1 MALDVSLQLKLQQ
14 KLILTPQLQQ
24 AIKLLQM
31 PQLELS
37 QLLNQE
43 LVENPVLEEALEDG
57 SDERELSS
65 VETQNEEARE
75 SPRDDAEAPLEQVF
89 GYTSDDYFQDRAS
102 DGRDLGYFSP
112 GTDATPTFEQFVSSR
127 PELDEHLLWQ
137 LRLTAVERK
146 LLPACEYIIGNLNE
160 DGYLLVSNE
169 EIAEYAHIRAE
180 EAEAA
185 VRVVQKFD
193 PTGIAARTLQ
203 ECLLIQ
209 VQELGLEGTLVERIL
224 RGGLEDLMRRNYPQI
239 ARTLGV
245 TLEEVKEAVA
255 AIESLEPRPARNFV
269 STEGNY
275 IVPDVMLFRDE
286 EGFRIV
292 LNEEGL
298 PRIRMNRFYRR
309 LLDDKHNLTAEEKA
323 FLEEKMRSAVWLL
336 KSLDQ
341 RNKTIYRV
349 TESILKFQRDFF
361 EKGIAHLRPLT
372 LKEVAADLGMH
383 ESTISRVTSS
393 KYIQTPDG
401 LLPFRFFFSSA
412 LQSTRDDGGVASTS
426 VKDMIKKV
434 ISEEN
439 PAKPLSDQKI
449 VEVLRMKGVTI
460 ARRTVA
466 KYRDEL
472 KIPPQ
477 NRRKRSPVS

>member
-1 MALDVSLQLKLQQ
+1 
-14 KLILTPQLQQ
+14 
-24 AIKLLQM
+24 
-31 PQLELS
+31 
-37 QLLNQE
+37 
-43 LVENPVLEEALEDG
+43 
-57 SDERELSS
+57 
-65 VETQNEEARE
+65 
-75 SPRDDAEAPLEQVF
+75 
-89 GYTSDDYFQDRAS
+89 
-102 DGRDLGYFSP
+102 
-112 GTDATPTFEQFVSSR
+112 
-127 PELDEHLLWQ
+127 
-137 LRLTAVERK
+137 
-146 LLPACEYIIGNLNE
+146 
-160 DGYLLVSNE
+160 
-169 EIAEYAHIRAE
+169 
-180 EAEAA
+180 
-185 VRVVQKFD
+185 
-193 PTGIAARTLQ
+193 
-203 ECLLIQ
+203 
-209 VQELGLEGTLVERIL
+209 
-224 RGGLEDLMRRNYPQI
+224 MRRNYPQI

>member
-1 MALDVSLQLKLQQ
+1 LALEVNLQLKLQQ

-31 PQLELS
+31 PQLELQ

-43 LVENPVLEEALEDG
+43 LVENPVLEESMEDSG
-57 SDERELSS
+57 DEREVSS
-65 VETQNEEARE
+65 LERQNEEVPDAPRE
-75 SPRDDAEAPLEQVF
+75 EAEMPLEQVF

-102 DGRDLGYFSP
+102 DGRDLGYFNP
-112 GTDATPTFEQFVSSR
+112 GVDTAPSFEQFVSSR

-137 LRLTAVERK
+137 LRLSDVERK
-146 LLPACEYIIGNLNE
+146 LLPACEYIIGNLND
-160 DGYLLVSNE
+160 DGYLLVSAE
-169 EIAEYAHIRAE
+169 EIAEYAGIELADAERAIE
-180 EAEAA
+180 
-185 VRVVQKFD
+185 VVQGFD

-209 VQELGLEGTLVERIL
+209 VRELGLEGSLVDRIL
-224 RGGLEDLMRRNYPQI
+224 QDGLDDLMRRNYAQI
-239 ARTLGV
+239 ARDVGV
-245 TLEEVKEAVA
+245 PLDAVMQAVA
-255 AIESLEPRPARNFV
+255 AIEALEPRPARNYV
-269 STEGNY
+269 STDATY
-275 IVPDVMLFRDE
+275 IVPDVMLYRED

-298 PRIRMNRFYRR
+298 PRIRMNRFYRK
-309 LLDDKHNLTAEEKA
+309 LLEDKGSLSPEEKA

-349 TESILKFQRDFF
+349 TESILMFQKDFF
-361 EKGIAHLRPLT
+361 DKGIAHLRPLT
-372 LKEVAADLGMH
+372 LKEVAAELGMH

-412 LQSTRDDGGVASTS
+412 LQSTRDDSGVASTS
-426 VKDMIKKV
+426 VKDMIKK
-434 ISEEN
+434 IITEEN
-439 PAKPLSDQKI
+439 VAKPYSDQKI
-449 VEVLRMKGVTI
+449 VEILKMKGVTI

-472 KIPPQ
+472 RIPPQ
-477 NRRKRSPVS
+477 NRRKRAPA